1 LKRSENPP
9 DSQLSLKS
17 LGERI
22 KAVRVTWGWSQE
34 EMAETLRVD
43 QASISFWERDKIKP
57 SGSALV
63 ALAAL
68 FRTSLDALENGS
80 GFVLPDPPSRA
91 PISKKEDRE
100 MPRSVSLPRGEEE
113 PIVIVDLVDG
123 SSKGKPI
130 SEAMM
135 VLVQAVK
142 EGRKVW
148 VVME

>member
-1 LKRSENPP
+1 MKRSEVPS
-9 DSQLSLKS
+9 DSKPSLKT
-17 LGERI
+17 LGDRI
-22 KAVRVTWGWSQE
+22 KAVRMAWGWSQE

-43 QASISFWERDKIKP
+43 QASISFWERDKIRP

-68 FRTSLDALENGS
+68 FRTSLESLEKGK

-91 PISKKEDRE
+91 PISKKIAR
-100 MPRSVSLPRGEEE
+100 PALRSVSLPGGLED
-113 PIVIVDLVDG
+113 PIAIVDLLDG
-123 SSKGKPI
+123 TSRGRQI

-142 EGRKVW
+142 DDRKIW
-148 VVME
+148 IVVE

>member
-1 LKRSENPP
+1 MANDAPP
-9 DSQLSLKS
+9 LTT

-22 KAVRVTWGWSQE
+22 KAVRLTWGWSQE

-57 SGSALV
+57 SGSAMV

-68 FRTSLDALENGS
+68 FRTSLDALESGM
-80 GFVLPDPPSRA
+80 GFVLPDPPSRL
-91 PISKKEDRE
+91 PLPKTDRE
-100 MPRSVSLPRGEEE
+100 FPRGVSLPLSDSE
-113 PIVIVDLVDG
+113 PIVVVDLANG
-123 SSKGKPI
+123 SSRGKQL

-135 VLVQAVK
+135 ILVEGVK
-142 EGRKVW
+142 AGRKIW

>member
-1 LKRSENPP
+1 MKRSEAPSDTQP
-9 DSQLSLKS
+9 SLNT

-22 KAVRVTWGWSQE
+22 KAVRMLWAWSQE

-68 FRTSLDALENGS
+68 FRTSLEALEHGK
-80 GFVLPDPPSRA
+80 GFILPDPPSRMPA
-91 PISKKEDRE
+91 SKKSERE
-100 MPRSVSLPRGEEE
+100 MPRSVSLPRGEED
-113 PIVIVDLVDG
+113 PIVIVDLLDG
-123 SSKGKPI
+123 SSKGKQI

-142 EGRKVW
+142 ENRKVW
-148 VVME
+148 IVME

>member
-1 LKRSENPP
+1 MKRSEAPSDSNP
-9 DSQLSLKS
+9 SLNT

-22 KAVRVTWGWSQE
+22 KAVRMLWAWSQE

-68 FRTSLDALENGS
+68 FRTSLEALEHGK
-80 GFVLPDPPSRA
+80 GFILPDPPSRNPA
-91 PISKKEDRE
+91 SKKAERE

-113 PIVIVDLVDG
+113 PIVIVDLLDG
-123 SSKGKPI
+123 SSKGKQI

-142 EGRKVW
+142 DGRKIWIVL
-148 VVME
+148 E

>member
-1 LKRSENPP
+1 MKRSELPS
-9 DSQLSLKS
+9 DSQPSLNT

-22 KAVRVTWGWSQE
+22 KAVRMLWAWSQE

-68 FRTSLDALENGS
+68 FRTSLEALEHGT
-80 GFVLPDPPSRA
+80 GFILPDPPSRIPNA
-91 PISKKEDRE
+91 KKADRE
-100 MPRSVSLPRGEEE
+100 MPRSVSLPRGEED
-113 PIVIVDLVDG
+113 PIVIVDLLDG
-123 SSKGKPI
+123 SSKGKQI

-142 EGRKVW
+142 DGRKIW
-148 VVME
+148 VVMK

>member
-1 LKRSENPP
+1 LKRSEAPSDALP
-9 DSQLSLKS
+9 SLNT

-22 KAVRVTWGWSQE
+22 KAVRVTWAWSQE
-34 EMAETLRVD
+34 EMAEALRVD

-63 ALAAL
+63 ALSAL
-68 FRTSLDALENGS
+68 FRTSVDALEHGK
-80 GFVLPDPPSRA
+80 GFVLPDAPSRA
-91 PISKKEDRE
+91 PVSKKSERE

-113 PIVIVDLVDG
+113 PIVVVDLLDG
-123 SSKGKPI
+123 SSKGKQI
-130 SEAMM
+130 SDAMM

-142 EGRKVW
+142 EGRKIW

>member
-1 LKRSENPP
+1 M
-9 DSQLSLKS
+9 
-17 LGERI
+17 
-22 KAVRVTWGWSQE
+22 AWAWSQE

-68 FRTSLDALENGS
+68 FRTSLEALEHGK
-80 GFVLPDPPSRA
+80 GFILPDPPSRA
-91 PISKKEDRE
+91 PVSRKAERE
-100 MPRSVSLPRGEEE
+100 MPRSVSLPSGDGD
-113 PIVIVDLVDG
+113 PIVIVDLLDG
-123 SSKGKPI
+123 SSRGKQI

-135 VLVQAVK
+135 SLVQAVK
-142 EGRKVW
+142 DGRKIW

>member
-1 LKRSENPP
+1 MNT
-9 DSQLSLKS
+9 

-22 KAVRVTWGWSQE
+22 KAVRMMWAWSQE

-68 FRTSLDALENGS
+68 FRTSLNALEHGK
-80 GFVLPDPPSRA
+80 GFILPDPPSKT
-91 PISKKEDRE
+91 PSSKKAERE
-100 MPRSVSLPRGEEE
+100 LPRSVSLPIGSEE
-113 PIVIVDLVDG
+113 PIVIVDLLDG
-123 SSKGKPI
+123 SAKGKQI

-142 EGRKVW
+142 EDRKVW
-148 VVME
+148 IVME

>member
-1 LKRSENPP
+1 MKRY
-9 DSQLSLKS
+9 DSAFEGPLPTTT

-22 KAVRVTWGWSQE
+22 KAIRIMWRWSQE
-34 EMAETLRVD
+34 EMADALRVD

-57 SGSALV
+57 SGSAMV

-68 FRTSLDALENGS
+68 FRISHEALEKGTN
-80 GFVLPDPPSRA
+80 FVIPDPPSRTDLNR
-91 PISKKEDRE
+91 SSRE
-100 MPRSVSLPRGEEE
+100 YPRSVGLPASEGEA
-113 PIVIVDLVDG
+113 VTVVDLRDG
-123 SSKGKPI
+123 SSKGKQI

-135 VLVQAVK
+135 ALVQGVK

>member
-22 KAVRVTWGWSQE
+22 KAVRMTWGWSQE

-68 FRTSLDALENGS
+68 FRTSLDALENGT
-80 GFVLPDPPSRA
+80 GFVLPDPPSRV
-91 PISKKEDRE
+91 PVSKKADRE

-113 PIVIVDLVDG
+113 PIVIVDLLDG

-142 EGRKVW
+142 DGRKVW

>member
-1 LKRSENPP
+1 MKRSDTLSDE
-9 DSQLSLKS
+9 QQSLKS

-22 KAVRVTWGWSQE
+22 KAVRLSWGWSQE

-63 ALAAL
+63 ALSAL
-68 FRTSLDALENGS
+68 FRTSLDSLEKGP
-80 GFVLPDPPSRA
+80 GFVLPDPPSR
-91 PISKKEDRE
+91 PPLPKTDRE
-100 MPRSVSLPRGEEE
+100 FPRSVSLPSTDSD
-113 PIVIVDLVDG
+113 PIAVVDLVDG
-123 SSKGKPI
+123 SSKGRQL

-135 VLVQAVK
+135 VLVEAVK
-142 EGRKVW
+142 GGRRVW